1 MQKDININKIGF
13 VGLGVMGMSMFKNV
27 AKCKE
32 FTAQGFDNDNSKLST
47 LQKLNLK

>member
-32 FTAQGFDNDNSKLST
+32 FTAQGFDNEA
-47 LQKLNLK
+47 LKQQVH